1 MFDFTNAG
9 EIWTC
14 IGAIGSIFVIILAL
28 FPIFRDYIHGF
39 KIKDVIRNK
48 ILFDLELIHESY
60 FGKVLT
66 NPQVFNNPNN
76 IPYEIK
82 ESDFKYFSN
91 LELLYDSTVPL
102 TSYEKN
108 ILASIIHQFRKTT
121 YRKIENKY
129 YMDSWDVYLIELL
142 SFDLCTFIFKKTK
155 QGKRN
160 VREQSYRRITHAG
173 ELVGKEYISYKE
185 VSKLFEDIDV
195 K

>member
-1 MFDFTNAG
+1 MFNFTNAG

-14 IGAIGSIFVIILAL
+14 IGAIGSIFVVFLAL
-28 FPIFRDYIHGF
+28 FPIFRDFVHSF
-39 KIKDVIRNK
+39 KTKDVIRNK

-66 NPQVFNNPNN
+66 NPQVFNNPDN

-82 ESDFKYFSN
+82 ESDFEYFNN
-91 LELLYDSTVPL
+91 LEQLYDSTIPL
-102 TSYEKN
+102 SSYEKN

-121 YRKIENKY
+121 YRKFENKY

-142 SFDLCTFIFKKTK
+142 SNDLCTFIFKKTK

-160 VREQSYRRITHAG
+160 VRVQSYKRITHAG
-173 ELVGKEYISYKE
+173 KFVGKQYISYEE
-185 VSKLFEDIDV
+185 VSKLFEDV
-195 K
+195 KEK